1 MPGRGHPWDHVHVS
15 NCVHFYFPSSPT
27 PSTIPPSSSACLCPC
42 VSPHVLPF
50 PPGHGPSPPLTA
62 STSLAPHGSLP
73 GARRPQDHSGTL
85 GPEEFKACLISL
97 GYDIGND
104 PQVLAS
110 CMEHAQGWHPGREIT
125 RFSFF
130 FSLSVWISLSPLS
143 CGPWGSSSSAV
154 PTWLLL
160 PLLRPVTLLSVVFRG
175 NLLRA
180 CLPLSSP
187 FSILWTD
194 FCISLLCLP
203 SFLWT
208 FSPVVYL
215 HLLLCSLPLPAPETI
230 YLILSSGPLCRLPG
244 PGPALFHSISDPP
257 RVLVPLPPQ
266 KKIGMMDTDD
276 FRACLIS
283 MGYNMVM

>member
-1 MPGRGHPWDHVHVS
+1 MCLTMCTFISLPPPPRPLSTLFIRMPLS
-15 NCVHFYFPSSPT
+15 LCLPT
-27 PSTIPPSSSACLCPC
+27 HAT
-42 VSPHVLPF
+42 LPL
-50 PPGHGPSPPLTA
+50 GHGPSPPFTA

-125 RFSFF
+125 RVSP
-130 FSLSVWISLSPLS
+130 FSLLCLSGSPCPRFLVGRGARRLPLS
-143 CGPWGSSSSAV
+143 RLARLARVG
-154 PTWLLL
+154 LLL
-160 PLLRPVTLLSVVFRG
+160 PLLRPLTLLSIVFRG

-187 FSILWTD
+187 FAVLWTD
-194 FCISLLCLP
+194 FRISLLRLP

-215 HLLLCSLPLPAPETI
+215 HLLL
-230 YLILSSGPLCRLPG
+230 
-244 PGPALFHSISDPP
+244 
-257 RVLVPLPPQ
+257 VPHPFL
-266 KKIGMMDTDD
+266 T
-276 FRACLIS
+276 L
-283 MGYNMVM
+283 